1 MWRRCLLAMGEAE
14 VTSIASFTAVR
25 VYVKELMQQK
35 LQKADSS
42 GTAEGGAATVGTN
55 SGTQLRKHGTT
66 TLSGLDKKY
75 TPAGDGR
82 GKPKIE

>member
-1 MWRRCLLAMGEAE
+1 MRGSALLVTGEAK

-25 VYVKELMQQK
+25 VYAKELVQQK
-35 LQKADSS
+35 LQRADSF

-55 SGTQLRKHGTT
+55 GGTQLRKHGTT

-75 TPAGDGR
+75 TPVVGGG
-82 GKPKIE
+82 GKPHS